1 MIVRRWSFIA
11 VGGAFHYKKG
21 LSHEGFCHH
30 AQSLGAR
37 RLLLVVAR
45 VAGIV
50 KRVNKRLCADSS
62 LP

>member
-1 MIVRRWSFIA
+1 MIVRRWSFVVGRSSFIA

-30 AQSLGAR
+30 AQSLGSR
-37 RLLLVVAR
+37 RLPWVVAR
-45 VAGIV
+45 
-50 KRVNKRLCADSS
+50 